1 MHSKGGV
8 NICFRAK
15 NTRDLLDSQY
25 SNWWM
30 WLCNKQATSIRRC
43 ECFEFEITIVTHL
56 WATLIMEFGLYCYSL
71 RLFGEQKTQR
81 AICWAGILVS
91 TRTCPAIYW
100 ELFISDHWELP
111 LDKSVL
117 SFLKAVYCSHMSS
130 TISYPVNQMESLPTV
145 WLLVHLSFGCGLK
158 PNLAWENCRAS

>member
-1 MHSKGGV
+1 
-8 NICFRAK
+8 
-15 NTRDLLDSQY
+15 
-25 SNWWM
+25 
-30 WLCNKQATSIRRC
+30 
-43 ECFEFEITIVTHL
+43 
-56 WATLIMEFGLYCYSL
+56 MEFGLYCYSL

-117 SFLKAVYCSHMSS
+117 SFLKAVYCSHLSS
-130 TISYPVNQMESLPTV
+130 TISYPVYQIGVFTDRLTIGASIIRLWVETKLGMRELSSVFVRSCNRFHWGNKPSECILDI
-145 WLLVHLSFGCGLK
+145 VHQCWNETLRCNST
-158 PNLAWENCRAS
+158 R